1 MFGIRNARRATPAP
15 EAPRTPPTVSE
26 IRRLLRYLR
35 PYGGAL
41 AIATLGL
48 IAGSALGLVFPWIMQ
63 NLVDAVL
70 TQGNRGELNRITL
83 LLLLTFFIR
92 SIFYFFQNYALAY
105 VGERI
110 VVDLRRETYTHLHT
124 LSLRFFSDRRV
135 GELVSRL
142 SSDVTLVRTALTNN
156 LATVL
161 GQAITFLGS
170 LVLMLVLN
178 WRLSLFILVL
188 APLLVAAGVV
198 FGTQLRRLSTL
209 VQDQL
214 ADGTAMAE
222 EALSGVRVVK
232 AFTREP
238 YEAGRYAAQM
248 EQAFAATMRLT
259 RVRSAFGPLLTFLG
273 FAALAGVLW
282 FGGREVL
289 DQRLSGGALIAFL
302 VYGINI
308 AAALGSFSGLYGQLQ
323 EALGASRRIFE
334 MLDEVPEVRDAPNAT
349 ALPPAAGRVRF
360 EQVSFAYAA
369 APGTTAAAVGTS
381 VLNDID
387 LEIQPG
393 EALALVGPSGAGKST
408 LFNLIPRFYDPTAG
422 AVQVDGHDLR
432 GVTLASLRAQIGI
445 VPQETQLF
453 SGTVRENLR
462 YGLLDATEA
471 QLTAAARAANA
482 EEFIMRLPQGYDT
495 LVGERG
501 VKLSGGQRQRVAIAR
516 ALLKDPRILLLDEAT
531 SSLDSESEGL
541 VQEALERLMRGRTTV
556 MIAHRL
562 STIHRANRIAVLE
575 AGRLIELGTHAELMA
590 VAGMYARLY
599 RMQFRAG
606 EWGEA
611 ALGDSGPAEG
621 EGRDGV

>member
-1 MFGIRNARRATPAP
+1 MFGAFGRNRRGTPAP
-15 EAPRTPPTVSE
+15 DTPRTPPTTGE
-26 IRRLLRYLR
+26 LRRLLAYLR
-35 PYGGAL
+35 PYGGPL
-41 AIATLGL
+41 TIATVGL
-48 IAGSALGLVFPWIMQ
+48 VAGSALGLVFPWIMQ

-70 TQGNRGELNRITL
+70 TQGNREELNRITL
-83 LLLLTFFIR
+83 LLLATFFIR

-105 VGERI
+105 AGERI
-110 VVDLRRETYTHLHT
+110 VVDLRRETYAHLHT

-156 LATVL
+156 LTNVL
-161 GQAITFLGS
+161 GQVITFAGS

-178 WRLSLFILVL
+178 WRLTLFILVL
-188 APLLVAAGVV
+188 APVLVAAGVV
-198 FGTQLRRLSTL
+198 FGGQLRRLSTA

-222 EALSGVRVVK
+222 EALNGVRVVK

-238 YEAGRYAAQM
+238 YEAGRYATQM

-289 DQRLSGGALIAFL
+289 EGRLSGGSLIAFL

-308 AAALGSFSGLYGQLQ
+308 AAALGSFSTLYGQLQ
-323 EALGASRRIFE
+323 EALGAARRLFE
-334 MLDEVPEVRDAPNAT
+334 LLDETPEVRDAPGAV

-360 EQVSFAYAA
+360 EHVSFAYAA
-369 APGTTAAAVGTS
+369 GNTA
-381 VLNDID
+381 VLHDID

-422 AVQVDGHDLR
+422 AVRVDGHDLR
-432 GVTLASLRAQIGI
+432 AVTLTSLRAQIGI

-462 YGLLDATEA
+462 YGRLEATDAELA
-471 QLTAAARAANA
+471 EAARAANA
-482 EEFIMRLPQGYDT
+482 EEFIGRLPQGYDT
-495 LVGERG
+495 LVGEKG
-501 VKLSGGQRQRVAIAR
+501 VKLSGGQRQRIAIAR
-516 ALLKDPRILLLDEAT
+516 ALLKNPRLLLLDEAT

-541 VQEALERLMRGRTTV
+541 VQEALERLMAGRTTV

-562 STIHRANRIAVLE
+562 STIQRAQRIAVLE

-590 VAGMYARLY
+590 REGLYARLY
-599 RMQFRAG
+599 RMQFRRA
-606 EWGEA
+606 
-611 ALGDSGPAEG
+611 GDSGDAALEDSG
-621 EGRDGV
+621 EEKH

>member
-1 MFGIRNARRATPAP
+1 MFAAFRGGARRGAPASDG
-15 EAPRTPPTVSE
+15 PRTPPTAGEV
-26 IRRLLRYLR
+26 RRLLAYLR
-35 PYGGAL
+35 PYRGWLGVATVGLVLGA
-41 AIATLGL
+41 
-48 IAGSALGLVFPWIMQ
+48 ALGLVFPWIMQ

-70 TQGNRGELNRITL
+70 TQGNRGELNRITVL
-83 LLLLTFFIR
+83 LIATFFIR
-92 SIFYFFQNYALAY
+92 SIFYFLQNYTLAY

-110 VVDLRRETYTHLHT
+110 VVDLRRQAYTHLHQ

-142 SSDVTLVRTALTNN
+142 SSDVTLVRSALTNN
-156 LATVL
+156 LTQAL
-161 GQAITFLGS
+161 GQAITFAGS

-178 WRLSLFILVL
+178 WRLTLFILVL
-188 APLLVAAGVV
+188 APLLVAAGAV
-198 FGTQLRRLSTL
+198 FGAQMRRLSTT

-238 YEAGRYAAQM
+238 YEAQRYAQQM
-248 EQAFAATMRLT
+248 EQAFGAIMRLT
-259 RVRSAFGPLLTFLG
+259 RVRAAFGPLLTFLG

-289 DQRLSGGALIAFL
+289 AGRLSAGALIAFL

-308 AAALGSFSGLYGQLQ
+308 AGALGSFSGIYGQLQ
-323 EALGASRRIFE
+323 EALGASRRVFE
-334 MLDEVPEVRDAPNAT
+334 LLDEVPEVRDAPAAT
-349 ALPPAAGRVRF
+349 ALPPVSGRITF
-360 EQVSFAYAA
+360 DNVSFAYAPA
-369 APGTTAAAVGTS
+369 AGEAPTT
-381 VLNDID
+381 VLHEIN

-393 EALALVGPSGAGKST
+393 EALALVGPSGAGKTT

-422 AVQVDGHDLR
+422 AVRVDGHDLR
-432 GVTLASLRAQIGI
+432 GVTLASLRAQIGM

-453 SGTVRENLR
+453 SGTVRDNLR
-462 YGLLDATEA
+462 YGLLDASEA

-482 EEFIMRLPQGYDT
+482 EEFISRLPQGYDT
-495 LVGERG
+495 LVGEKG
-501 VKLSGGQRQRVAIAR
+501 VKLSGGQRQRMAIAR

-541 VQEALERLMRGRTTV
+541 VQEALERLMQSRTTV

-590 VAGMYARLY
+590 REGMYARLY
-599 RMQFRAG
+599 RRQFRTVDEG
-606 EWGEA
+606 EEA
-611 ALGDSGPAEG
+611 ALEGSGTRGNEG
-621 EGRDGV
+621 TTVL